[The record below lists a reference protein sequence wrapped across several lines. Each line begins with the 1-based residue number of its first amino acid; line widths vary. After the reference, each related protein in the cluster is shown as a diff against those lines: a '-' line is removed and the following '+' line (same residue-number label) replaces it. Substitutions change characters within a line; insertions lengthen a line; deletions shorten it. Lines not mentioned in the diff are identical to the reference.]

1 MYHFQK
7 SVTWRGKLTIGKII
21 KQLRSVHSLSQEDL
35 AEQLGVSRQTISN
48 WENDRTVPALD
59 YMKKLCEEY
68 QLSLDQLFRLETN
81 EVGKT
86 KLSKRLLFY
95 LSVLF
100 AFLFLLP
107 FSESSLS
114 SLIFIFTAI
123 VIVFASWDLARL
135 LFKEVVLW
143 YSRRKKL

>member
-1 MYHFQK
+1 M
-7 SVTWRGKLTIGKII
+7 TIGKTI

-68 QLSLDQLFRLETN
+68 QLSLDQLFRIETN
-81 EVGKT
+81 EVEKT

-107 FSESSLS
+107 FSDSSLS
-114 SLIFIFTAI
+114 AFVVVFTAV

>member
-1 MYHFQK
+1 M
-7 SVTWRGKLTIGKII
+7 TIGNTI
-21 KQLRSVHSLSQEDL
+21 KQLRLTHNLSQEVL

-48 WENDRTVPALD
+48 WENGRTVPALD
-59 YMKKLCEEY
+59 YMKKLSEEY
-68 QLSLDQLFRLETN
+68 QLSLDQLLHLETN
-81 EVGKT
+81 GRGKA

-95 LSVLF
+95 LSFLF
-100 AFLFLLP
+100 GFLFLLP

-114 SLIFIFTAI
+114 SLVLFFTAV

-143 YSRRKKL
+143 HSRRKKL

>member
-1 MYHFQK
+1 M
-7 SVTWRGKLTIGKII
+7 TIGKII

-68 QLSLDQLFRLETN
+68 QLSLDQLFRIETN

-114 SLIFIFTAI
+114 SLIFIFTAV

-135 LFKEVVLW
+135 LFNEVVLW

>member
-1 MYHFQK
+1 M
-7 SVTWRGKLTIGKII
+7 TIGKTI
-21 KQLRSVHSLSQEDL
+21 KQLRLTHNLSQEAL

>member
-1 MYHFQK
+1 M
-7 SVTWRGKLTIGKII
+7 TIGKII

-135 LFKEVVLW
+135 LFKEVVFW

>member
-1 MYHFQK
+1 M
-7 SVTWRGKLTIGKII
+7 TIGKII

-35 AEQLGVSRQTISN
+35 VEQLGVSRQTISN

-68 QLSLDQLFRLETN
+68 QLSLDQLFRIETN

>member
-1 MYHFQK
+1 M
-7 SVTWRGKLTIGKII
+7 TIGKII

-68 QLSLDQLFRLETN
+68 QLSLDQLFRIETN

-86 KLSKRLLFY
+86 KLSKRLLLY

-114 SLIFIFTAI
+114 SLIFIFTAV

-143 YSRRKKL
+143 HSRRKKL

>member
-1 MYHFQK
+1 M
-7 SVTWRGKLTIGKII
+7 TIGKII

-35 AEQLGVSRQTISN
+35 VEQLGVSRQTISN

>member
-1 MYHFQK
+1 M
-7 SVTWRGKLTIGKII
+7 TIGKII

-135 LFKEVVLW
+135 LFKEVVLC

>member
-1 MYHFQK
+1 M
-7 SVTWRGKLTIGKII
+7 TIGNTI
-21 KQLRSVHSLSQEDL
+21 KQLRLTHNLSQEVL

-48 WENDRTVPALD
+48 WENGRTVPALD
-59 YMKKLCEEY
+59 YMKKLSEEY
-68 QLSLDQLFRLETN
+68 QLSLDQLLHLETN
-81 EVGKT
+81 GRDKA

-95 LSVLF
+95 LSFLF
-100 AFLFLLP
+100 GFLFLLP

-114 SLIFIFTAI
+114 SLVLFFTAV

-143 YSRRKKL
+143 HSRRKKL

>member
-1 MYHFQK
+1 M
-7 SVTWRGKLTIGKII
+7 
-21 KQLRSVHSLSQEDL
+21 

-59 YMKKLCEEY
+59 YMKKLSEEY
-68 QLSLDQLFRLETN
+68 QLSLDQLLHLETN
-81 EVGKT
+81 GTGKT
-86 KLSKRLLFY
+86 KLSKRLFFY

-100 AFLFLLP
+100 GFLFLLP

-114 SLIFIFTAI
+114 AFVVVFTAV
-123 VIVFASWDLARL
+123 VIVFAFWDLARL

-143 YSRRKKL
+143 HSRRKKL

>member
-1 MYHFQK
+1 M
-7 SVTWRGKLTIGKII
+7 TIGKII
-21 KQLRSVHSLSQEDL
+21 KQLRIVHSLSQEDL

-114 SLIFIFTAI
+114 SLIFIFTAV

>member
-1 MYHFQK
+1 M
-7 SVTWRGKLTIGKII
+7 TIGKII

-68 QLSLDQLFRLETN
+68 QLSLDQLFRIETN

-95 LSVLF
+95 LSVLS
-100 AFLFLLP
+100 AFLLP

-114 SLIFIFTAI
+114 SLIFIFTAV

>member
-1 MYHFQK
+1 M
-7 SVTWRGKLTIGKII
+7 TIGKII

-68 QLSLDQLFRLETN
+68 QLSLDQLFRIETN

-114 SLIFIFTAI
+114 SLIFIFTAV

>member
-1 MYHFQK
+1 M
-7 SVTWRGKLTIGKII
+7 TIGKII

-68 QLSLDQLFRLETN
+68 QLSLDQLFRIETN

-86 KLSKRLLFY
+86 KLSKRLLLY

>member
-1 MYHFQK
+1 M
-7 SVTWRGKLTIGKII
+7 TIGKII

-86 KLSKRLLFY
+86 KLSKRLLVY
-95 LSVLF
+95 LSGLF
-100 AFLFLLP
+100 AFL
-107 FSESSLS
+107 
-114 SLIFIFTAI
+114 
-123 VIVFASWDLARL
+123 
-135 LFKEVVLW
+135 
-143 YSRRKKL
+143 

>member
-1 MYHFQK
+1 M
-7 SVTWRGKLTIGKII
+7 TIGKII

-114 SLIFIFTAI
+114 SLIFIFTAV

-143 YSRRKKL
+143 HSRRKKL

>member
-1 MYHFQK
+1 M
-7 SVTWRGKLTIGKII
+7 TIGKII

-86 KLSKRLLFY
+86 KLSKRLLLY

-114 SLIFIFTAI
+114 SLIFIFTAV

>member
-1 MYHFQK
+1 M
-7 SVTWRGKLTIGKII
+7 TIGKTI

-114 SLIFIFTAI
+114 SLIFIFTAV

>member
-1 MYHFQK
+1 M
-7 SVTWRGKLTIGKII
+7 TIGETI
-21 KQLRSVHSLSQEDL
+21 KQLRVTHHLSQEDL

-48 WENDRTVPALD
+48 WENDRTIPALD
-59 YMKKLCEEY
+59 YMKKLSEEY
-68 QLSLDQLFRLETN
+68 QLSLDQLFHLEIN
-81 EVGKT
+81 GRGKAR
-86 KLSKRLLFY
+86 LSKRLLFY

-100 AFLFLLP
+100 GFLFLLP

-114 SLIFIFTAI
+114 SLVLFFTAV

-143 YSRRKKL
+143 HSRRKKL

>member
-1 MYHFQK
+1 M
-7 SVTWRGKLTIGKII
+7 TIGKII

-143 YSRRKKL
+143 HS

>member
-1 MYHFQK
+1 M
-7 SVTWRGKLTIGKII
+7 TIGKII

-114 SLIFIFTAI
+114 SLIFIFTAV

>member
-1 MYHFQK
+1 M
-7 SVTWRGKLTIGKII
+7 TIGKTI

-68 QLSLDQLFRLETN
+68 QLSLDQLFRIETN

-86 KLSKRLLFY
+86 KLSKRLLLY

-114 SLIFIFTAI
+114 SLIFIFTAV

>member
-1 MYHFQK
+1 M
-7 SVTWRGKLTIGKII
+7 TIGKII

-143 YSRRKKL
+143 RSRRKKL

>member
-1 MYHFQK
+1 M
-7 SVTWRGKLTIGKII
+7 TIGKII

-68 QLSLDQLFRLETN
+68 QLSLDQLFRIETN

-114 SLIFIFTAI
+114 SLIFIFTAV
-123 VIVFASWDLARL
+123 VIVFASRDLARL

>member
-1 MYHFQK
+1 M
-7 SVTWRGKLTIGKII
+7 TIGKII

-68 QLSLDQLFRLETN
+68 QLSLDQLFRIETN

-86 KLSKRLLFY
+86 KLSKRLLLY

-114 SLIFIFTAI
+114 SLIFIFTAV

>member
-1 MYHFQK
+1 M
-7 SVTWRGKLTIGKII
+7 TIGKTI

>member
-1 MYHFQK
+1 M
-7 SVTWRGKLTIGKII
+7 TIGKII

-123 VIVFASWDLARL
+123 VIVFASWDFARL

>member
-1 MYHFQK
+1 M
-7 SVTWRGKLTIGKII
+7 TIGKII

-68 QLSLDQLFRLETN
+68 QLSLDQLFRIETN

-114 SLIFIFTAI
+114 AFVVVFTAV

-143 YSRRKKL
+143 HSRRKKL

>member
-1 MYHFQK
+1 M
-7 SVTWRGKLTIGKII
+7 TIGKII

-68 QLSLDQLFRLETN
+68 QLSLDQLFRIETN
-81 EVGKT
+81 EIGKT

-114 SLIFIFTAI
+114 SLIFIFTAV

>member
-114 SLIFIFTAI
+114 SLIFIFTAV
-123 VIVFASWDLARL
+123 VIVFASWDLA
-135 LFKEVVLW
+135 
-143 YSRRKKL
+143 

>member
-1 MYHFQK
+1 M
-7 SVTWRGKLTIGKII
+7 TIGKII

-68 QLSLDQLFRLETN
+68 QLSLDQLFRIETN

>member
-1 MYHFQK
+1 M
-7 SVTWRGKLTIGKII
+7 TIGKII

>member
-1 MYHFQK
+1 M
-7 SVTWRGKLTIGKII
+7 TIGKII

-48 WENDRTVPALD
+48 WENDRTMPALD

>member
-1 MYHFQK
+1 M
-7 SVTWRGKLTIGKII
+7 TIGKII

-59 YMKKLCEEY
+59 YMKKLSEEY
-68 QLSLDQLFRLETN
+68 QLSLDQLLHLETN
-81 EVGKT
+81 GRGKA

-95 LSVLF
+95 LSFLF
-100 AFLFLLP
+100 GFLFLLP

-114 SLIFIFTAI
+114 ALVLFFTAV

-143 YSRRKKL
+143 HSRRKKL

>member
-1 MYHFQK
+1 M
-7 SVTWRGKLTIGKII
+7 TIGKII

-68 QLSLDQLFRLETN
+68 QLSLDQLFRIETN

-114 SLIFIFTAI
+114 SLIFIFTAV

-143 YSRRKKL
+143 RSRRKKL